1 MSTTTYTPEF
11 EKATYAKVM
20 WRVIPFLFLCYIVAY
35 LDRVNVGF
43 AKLQMSSDLNF
54 SDTIYGAGA
63 GIFFIG
69 YFFFEVPSNVILSKV
84 GAKIWIARIMIVWG
98 LISSGM
104 MFTNSEM
111 TFYVLRFLLG
121 VAEAGFFPGMILYL
135 TYWFPRSRRA
145 KMTASF
151 MTAIAVS
158 GIIGGP
164 ISGWILSAMAGVADL
179 KGWQWL
185 FLLEGV
191 PSVLVGIMV
200 LFYLDDN
207 PSKSKWLTSDEKGLL
222 LTRLEQDEHAK
233 RAQGEQ
239 SHSFADAFRNGRV
252 WIFCAIYFGIVMGTY
267 GISFWLPQ
275 IIKETITKD
284 PFHIGLISAIPWAAA
299 AIAMVVNGHHSDATG
314 ERRWHVAG
322 ACIIGA
328 IAFAISAMPGVGGWA
343 GIAALTVATAA
354 VMSAVSCFW
363 SLPTGIL
370 SGTAAA
376 AGIAWIN
383 SVGNLA
389 GYVSPMVVGKIRD
402 ATHSMTLALSVL
414 SVSVLIA
421 GLLVI
426 YVTSIKPKEVAARPA
441 AQTT

>member
-1 MSTTTYTPEF
+1 VPGTPDSS
-11 EKATYAKVM
+11 AVLAKV
-20 WRVIPFLFLCYIVAY
+20 RRRLIPFLFLLYIVAY
-35 LDRVNVGF
+35 LDRINVGF
-43 AKLQMSSDLNF
+43 AALQMNAALGLSA
-54 SDTIYGAGA
+54 TAYGLGS
-63 GIFFIG
+63 GIFFLS
-69 YFFFEVPSNVILSKV
+69 YTLFEVPSNVLLVRI
-84 GAKIWIARIMIVWG
+84 GARLWIARIMITWG
-98 LISSGM
+98 LVSTGM
-104 MFTNSEM
+104 MLIRGPWH
-111 TFYVLRFLLG
+111 FYALRFLLG
-121 VAEAGFFPGMILYL
+121 AAEAGFFPGIIFYL
-135 TYWFPRSRRA
+135 TRWFPTRERA
-145 KMTASF
+145 RTIAAF
-151 MTAIAVS
+151 MTAVLLA
-158 GIIGGP
+158 GIVGGP
-164 ISGWILSAMAGVADL
+164 ASGALLSLHGAGGLA
-179 KGWQWL
+179 GWQWL
-185 FLLEGV
+185 FLLEGL
-191 PSVLVGIMV
+191 PSVVVGILV

-207 PSKSKWLTSDEKGLL
+207 PSKSKWLTGEEKGLL
-222 LTRLEQDEHAK
+222 LTRLEQDEQAK

-328 IAFAISAMPGVGGWA
+328 VAFAISAMPGVGGWA

-389 GYVSPMVVGKIRD
+389 GYVSPTVVGKIRD

-421 GLLVI
+421 ALLVI
-426 YVTSIKPKEVAARPA
+426 YVTSMKPKEVAGRTA
-441 AQTT
+441 AQTS